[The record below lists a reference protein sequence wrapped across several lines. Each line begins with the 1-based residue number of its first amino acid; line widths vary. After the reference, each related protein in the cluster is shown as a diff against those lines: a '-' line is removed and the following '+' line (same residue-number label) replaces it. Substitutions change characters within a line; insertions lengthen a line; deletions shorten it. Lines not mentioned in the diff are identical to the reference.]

1 MTKVVSI
8 INLKGGVG
16 KTTITVAIAEFL
28 VSEYNKNVLVID
40 LDPQTNAT
48 VSLIGEEQWELRN
61 KEGRT
66 LYQLFKD
73 QIDDTC
79 LFDLEKSIVTNCSN
93 LNEGLLNLHLL
104 PSSLD
109 FVQLQDR
116 LINIGHTALIQPI
129 DVLKKYVKEYIARY
143 DVVLIDCPPNLGI
156 VTQNGLNISDY
167 YLIPSIPDHLSTYGI
182 PQIISSVNNFNRKTG
197 TNIQALGIVPTM
209 YRSNVTKHNT
219 TLDKLQIKAAA
230 GELPDIFK
238 TKIPLAAK
246 AADIT
251 DYGADGVITLRQ
263 KYGWS
268 GSSSFEAFSAL
279 TKEFCEYVGL

>member
-48 VSLIGEEQWELRN
+48 VSLIGEEQWEMRN
-61 KEGRT
+61 EDGRT

-79 LFDLEKSIVTNCSN
+79 LFDLENSIVSNCSN
-93 LNEGLLNLHLL
+93 LYGGLPNLHLL

-182 PQIISSVNNFNRKTG
+182 IMNTFLRTQNPLFEQICPYFGLLRTQNPLFNDF
-197 TNIQALGIVPTM
+197 Q
-209 YRSNVTKHNT
+209 
-219 TLDKLQIKAAA
+219 
-230 GELPDIFK
+230 
-238 TKIPLAAK
+238 
-246 AADIT
+246 
-251 DYGADGVITLRQ
+251 
-263 KYGWS
+263 
-268 GSSSFEAFSAL
+268 
-279 TKEFCEYVGL
+279 